1 MLVARRNQDLM
12 PSLFNELL
20 DWNNWNNGLWSETR
34 HTTPKMN
41 VSETDKNYEL
51 ELCVPGLKKE
61 DLNISIDPDNNLVVE
76 MVQEEKSDD
85 KQQKDSSR
93 KYLRREF
100 SRMQFKQMMTL
111 PDNVKKDD
119 IKARVNDG
127 ILYIELP
134 KITEQEKK
142 SLSQT
147 IQIN

>member
-20 DWNNWNNGLWSETR
+20 DWNNWNNGLWNETH

-85 KQQKDSSR
+85 KQKDNNR
-93 KYLRREF
+93 KYLRHEF

>member
-20 DWNNWNNGLWSETR
+20 DWNNWNNGLWSETH
-34 HTTPKMN
+34 HTMPKMN

-76 MVQEEKSDD
+76 MMQEEKSDD
-85 KQQKDSSR
+85 KQKENGR

-111 PDNVKKDD
+111 PDNVKRED

-134 KITEQEKK
+134 KVTEQEKK
-142 SLSQT
+142 ALSQT

>member
-20 DWNNWNNGLWSETR
+20 DWNNWNNGLWSETH

-51 ELCVPGLKKE
+51 EICVPGLKKE

-85 KQQKDSSR
+85 KQKENGR

-111 PDNVKKDD
+111 PDNVKKED

-134 KITEQEKK
+134 KVTEQEKK
-142 SLSQT
+142 ALSQT
-147 IQIN
+147 IQIK

>member
-20 DWNNWNNGLWSETR
+20 DWNNWNNGLWSETH

-85 KQQKDSSR
+85 KQKENGR

-111 PDNVKKDD
+111 PDNVKKED

-142 SLSQT
+142 ALSQT

>member
-20 DWNNWNNGLWSETR
+20 DWNNWNNGLWSETH

-51 ELCVPGLKKE
+51 EICVPGLKKE

-85 KQQKDSSR
+85 KQKENGR

-111 PDNVKKDD
+111 PDNVKKED

-134 KITEQEKK
+134 KVTEQEKK
-142 SLSQT
+142 ALSQT

>member
-20 DWNNWNNGLWSETR
+20 DWNNWNNGLWSETH

-85 KQQKDSSR
+85 KQKDNNR
-93 KYLRREF
+93 KYLRHEF

-119 IKARVNDG
+119 IKAHVNDG

>member
-20 DWNNWNNGLWSETR
+20 DWNNWNDGLWSETH

-51 ELCVPGLKKE
+51 EICVPGLKKE

-85 KQQKDSSR
+85 KQKENGR

-111 PDNVKKDD
+111 PDNVKKED

-134 KITEQEKK
+134 KVTEQEKK
-142 SLSQT
+142 ALSQT

>member
-20 DWNNWNNGLWSETR
+20 DWNNWNNGLWSETH

-51 ELCVPGLKKE
+51 EICVPGLKKE

-85 KQQKDSSR
+85 KQKENGR

-111 PDNVKKDD
+111 PDNVKRED

-134 KITEQEKK
+134 KVTEQEKK
-142 SLSQT
+142 ALSQT